1 MEEQPQTM
9 NTRKMKKS
17 SKDKRG
23 HYTKSTMNN
32 LKSRLSS
39 AYKNET
45 GRSFQND
52 FSEVN
57 EELAEKLDN
66 VVRDTKDDPKSLT
79 PVEGLSHLLDRD
91 WSVRDWNSTE
101 ALVNSAAG
109 YKLLPKYKSLL
120 EAKKDLIPPF
130 EVAEDGKDV
139 IVPLQPLVYLDVT
152 QILDDPQV
160 KAAVMVLVEEA
171 GGHLEVKYYIKL
183 GLDGMSGLDL
193 FNYPGEPGT
202 GHCLTSMMTGLQIVT
217 TINGRTRPIFTSP
230 FFNSPSGCRPL
241 RLWGVKE
248 TTGEGGTLQVEI
260 GRLQGELDNLA
271 PLHYSDQITVH
282 FSGKISGADGK
293 VIMELTGCISTQRCP
308 LCHLL
313 PRQYKGIREYPYLS
327 PEAAEHLSFANLHFG
342 LRLFEHL
349 QRLAALQDL
358 KTYRCGPQHPLY
370 RQFQA
375 NEERIKEEFIIH
387 KGNFWKKKLKPPL
400 FVLNL
405 APLVFYLKKK

>member
-160 KAAVMVLVEEA
+160 K
-171 GGHLEVKYYIKL
+171 
-183 GLDGMSGLDL
+183 
-193 FNYPGEPGT
+193 N
-202 GHCLTSMMTGLQIVT
+202 
-217 TINGRTRPIFTSP
+217 
-230 FFNSPSGCRPL
+230 
-241 RLWGVKE
+241 
-248 TTGEGGTLQVEI
+248 
-260 GRLQGELDNLA
+260 
-271 PLHYSDQITVH
+271 
-282 FSGKISGADGK
+282 
-293 VIMELTGCISTQRCP
+293 
-308 LCHLL
+308 
-313 PRQYKGIREYPYLS
+313 
-327 PEAAEHLSFANLHFG
+327 
-342 LRLFEHL
+342 
-349 QRLAALQDL
+349 
-358 KTYRCGPQHPLY
+358 
-370 RQFQA
+370 
-375 NEERIKEEFIIH
+375 
-387 KGNFWKKKLKPPL
+387 
-400 FVLNL
+400 
-405 APLVFYLKKK
+405 